1 MKKILPFIFSIVLT
15 AAIVSCMGSSHA
27 MSNGGEVTGQR
38 SASMMEPQPFGTIEV
53 KRGFLKVG
61 ISNQDSLWGNSV
73 PEKEI
78 SVDGFWMDQTEVTNS
93 MYGQFVEW
101 VRDSIIR
108 ERLAGPSFSGDE
120 TDKIEVDK

>member
-38 SASMMEPQPFGTIEV
+38 SASMMEPQPFGMIEV

-61 ISNQDSLWGNSV
+61 ISNQDSHF
-73 PEKEI
+73 EE
-78 SVDGFWMDQTEVTNS
+78 
-93 MYGQFVEW
+93 
-101 VRDSIIR
+101 
-108 ERLAGPSFSGDE
+108 
-120 TDKIEVDK
+120 